1 MDDLR
6 FPSEPPRPLSASAP
20 PLPPA
25 PFPEPPRPTRRRPRR
40 RWRAAL
46 GPFLGVLIGAGVT
59 FGALTWSGALD
70 TDEPPPPSPQLPP
83 PTAIAQNPITITPG
97 DAGLERV
104 SAVAAK
110 AIPSIVTVEV
120 SGTDISGIDVQ
131 GSGSGVVFRS
141 DGYIVTNNHVVE
153 DADEINVVFSDG
165 RSYQATVVGT
175 DPLTDLALI
184 HVEATGLVPIDLGDV
199 DGLEIGDLAIA
210 VGNPLGLG
218 GGPSVTSGIVSAFE
232 RTLRV
237 GAPTG
242 QLFGLIQTDAPITRG
257 SSGGALLD
265 ENGKL
270 IGITTAIGVSDVGA
284 EGLGFAVPVN
294 MVMLVAED
302 LLVAGEVQHAF
313 LGIRGETAFDD
324 ADDGAVVPIGAQI
337 VEILADSA
345 VGQAGARQGDIIVA
359 LDGKKIITMDQLV
372 ANMRNRRAGETVQV
386 LIQRDAEL
394 VTIEL
399 TLDRFRDE

>member
-20 PLPPA
+20 PPPPA
-25 PFPEPPRPTRRRPRR
+25 PFPEPPRPTRRRRR

-46 GPFLGVLIGAGVT
+46 GPFLGVLVGAGVT
-59 FGALTWSGALD
+59 YGALTWSGALD
-70 TDEPPPPSPQLPP
+70 VDEPPPASPQLPP

-120 SGTDISGIDVQ
+120 SGTDASGIDVQ

-165 RSYQATVVGT
+165 RSYQANVVGT

-184 HVEATGLVPIDLGDV
+184 RVDATGLVPIDIGDV
-199 DGLEIGDLAIA
+199 DSLEIGDLAIA

-218 GGPSVTSGIVSAFE
+218 GGPSVTSGIVSAFD
-232 RTLRV
+232 RTLQV

-242 QLFGLIQTDAPITRG
+242 QLYGLIQTDAPITRG

-265 ENGKL
+265 ENGEL

-294 MVMLVAED
+294 MVMLVAQD
-302 LLVAGEVQHAF
+302 LLASGEVQHAF
-313 LGIRGETAFDD
+313 LGIRGDTAFDD
-324 ADDGAVVPIGAQI
+324 AADGAVIPIGAEI
-337 VEILADSA
+337 VEILPDSA

-359 LDGKKIITMDQLV
+359 LDGETIITMEQLV